1 MALARGAA
9 WLANASG
16 STHKTASPLATG
28 VSMSSK
34 NSLKNENYLG
44 FFLLIVALMLF
55 ATLVKSCNIAGY
67 QAQQSTEVP
76 ELHETTQQ

>member
-1 MALARGAA
+1 
-9 WLANASG
+9 
-16 STHKTASPLATG
+16 
-28 VSMSSK
+28 MSSK

-44 FFLLIVALMLF
+44 FFLLIAALMLF